1 MVRREVTFVTGHHAE
16 RLSRESRPE
25 FHARVIETGLR
36 GLCPR
41 CMIDWPDGEDAS
53 CTEADHRAEHLT
65 YPLHRHRSAVL
76 MPDGTSVTPV
86 SFYGGDPYR
95 RDKAPDYGLYLDLR
109 WRPPWPHQHL
119 DWPDNDIPRDKEAML
134 RGMGALLDRARAG
147 QGVEV
152 GCLAGH
158 GRTGTALA
166 PLVVLCGHPTSQ
178 AVAWVRAN
186 YCGRAINATQ
196 EGFVIRLSE
205 P

>member
-1 MVRREVTFVTGHHAE
+1 M
-16 RLSRESRPE
+16 
-25 FHARVIETGLR
+25 IETPLR
-36 GLCPR
+36 GLCPQ

-53 CTEADHRAEHLT
+53 CTEADHQAGHLT

-76 MPDGTSVTPV
+76 LPDGTAITPV

-95 RDKAPDYGLYLDLR
+95 RDEAPDYGLYLDRR
-109 WRPPWPHQHL
+109 WRPPWPHHHL
-119 DWPDNDIPRDKEAML
+119 DWPDNDVPSDQEEML
-134 RGMGALLDRARAG
+134 SGMRALLGRARAG
-147 QGVEV
+147 QRVES

-166 PLVVLCGHPTSQ
+166 TLVVLCGHPANQ

-186 YCGRAINATQ
+186 YCDRAVHARQ
-196 EGFVIRLSE
+196 EDFVLQLSE

>member
-1 MVRREVTFVTGHHAE
+1 VIGACASGRASYALPEAHPVRI
-16 RLSRESRPE
+16 
-25 FHARVIETGLR
+25 IETRLR

-53 CTEADHRAEHLT
+53 CTEADHQAEHLT

-76 MPDGTSVTPV
+76 LPDGTAITPV

-95 RDKAPDYGLYLDLR
+95 RDEAPDYGLYLDLR

-119 DWPDNDIPRDKEAML
+119 DWPDNDIPSDQEEML
-134 RGMGALLDRARAG
+134 SGIGALLERARAG
-147 QGVEV
+147 QRVEI

-166 PLVVLCGHPTSQ
+166 TLVVLCGHPTNQ

-186 YCGRAINATQ
+186 YCDRAVNAKQ
-196 EGFVIRLSE
+196 EGFVLRLSE